1 MKNKNKITL
10 ITGARWGTGREIAL
24 GNIMTKFKKNFL
36 KGNIYL
42 SPAPIVMEQTH
53 Y

>member
-36 KGNIYL
+36 KGKIYL